1 MYKHTVEV
9 YTLIK
14 EGVEIDD
21 LRLTLM
27 GELRG
32 IRENLQREEKPDVE
46 RIRSLD
52 LSLYNLTD
60 RTIDESV
67 NIPLYEKLHD
77 HIYIGKCI
85 YEKSRDLEPVEFD
98 KPCRRFDILSEW
110 EGLEENEI
118 VKLTPYGFS
127 SNNS

>member
-21 LRLTLM
+21 LRLTLI
-27 GELRG
+27 GELRE
-32 IRENLQREEKPDVE
+32 IREKLQKEEKPDVE
-46 RIRSLD
+46 KIRSLD
-52 LSLYNLTD
+52 TSLYNLTD
-60 RTIDESV
+60 RSIDESV
-67 NIPLYEKLHD
+67 NIPLYENLHN

-110 EGLEENEI
+110 EGIEEKEI

-127 SNNS
+127 SHNS

>member
-21 LRLTLM
+21 LRLTLI
-27 GELRG
+27 GELRE
-32 IRENLQREEKPDVE
+32 IREKLQREEKPDVE
-46 RIRSLD
+46 KVRSLD
-52 LSLYNLTD
+52 TSLYNLTD
-60 RTIDESV
+60 RSIDESV
-67 NIPLYEKLHD
+67 NIPLYENLHN
-77 HIYIGKCI
+77 HIYIGECI

-110 EGLEENEI
+110 EGIEEKEI

-127 SNNS
+127 SHNS